1 MCKALLYS
9 NRIHSPVYSSK
20 AISVAMSTSQDQ
32 EGDAIEQWESDD
44 EPTARSRSPR
54 RRATPMRS
62 SRSSAMN
69 IPLIETSDLATHGRS
84 NAEATMLVTDKPM
97 QLLEE
102 SRRSASFQIPA
113 TAIRGSMAVTPA
125 FCRVPAGSLPSAAVE
140 PPGLAQAIG
149 DIRESQLLRQS
160 VELDQ
165 ALTTAM
171 NLLMGSYSDVLLYV
185 ETVRSYVQER
195 QHERS

>member
-1 MCKALLYS
+1 
-9 NRIHSPVYSSK
+9 
-20 AISVAMSTSQDQ
+20 MSTSHDQ

-62 SRSSAMN
+62 SRPSTMTL
-69 IPLIETSDLATHGRS
+69 PLIETPDSATHGRS
-84 NAEATMLVTDKPM
+84 NAEATMLATDKPM

-102 SRRSASFQIPA
+102 SRRSTSFQIPA
-113 TAIRGSMAVTPA
+113 TSIRGSMAVTPA
-125 FCRVPAGSLPSAAVE
+125 FCRVPAGSSCAAVE

-171 NLLMGSYSDVLLYV
+171 NLLLGSYSDVLRYV